1 MSGDD
6 KTAEQLVAHWAELV
20 RRLGEV
26 IQPAKDQP
34 RKETAMTTERDVDP
48 KPLSEGGV
56 PLTREQETRILKRA
70 REYHETRPPKIPTRM
85 TVTRVEEADAR
96 TLSGPDSEI
105 VTAAAGSESVTF
117 EQHPAGTWRIGDRLT
132 VTIERERKR

>member
-1 MSGDD
+1 MSGF
-6 KTAEQLVAHWAELV
+6 V
-20 RRLGEV
+20 
-26 IQPAKDQP
+26 DQD
-34 RKETAMTTERDVDP
+34 AVLAWWERERERCGSCGAPPSD
-48 KPLSEGGV
+48 
-56 PLTREQETRILKRA
+56 TRT
-70 REYHETRPPKIPTRM
+70 IPM

-105 VTAAAGSESVTF
+105 VTATAGSESVTF